1 MIPIIQKSINK
12 KAFPVS
18 DSIIKRIIHE
28 RHRHQRE
35 EVLKRKKGDEWNDFQ
50 RRRKHANARRHEVSK
65 RSD

>member
-12 KAFPVS
+12 KAFPVA

-28 RHRHQRE
+28 RHWHQRE
-35 EVLKRKKGDEWNDFQ
+35 EMLKKKRGDDWIDSQ

-65 RSD
+65 QSD